1 MRNLSFFNYIKGEE
15 DDFSEILSGL
25 ENQEQKKSIQNFFM
39 MKKVHYYLIRLQNYL
54 IITQQKKNWKF

>member
-1 MRNLSFFNYIKGEE
+1 MRNLSFFNYIRGEE

-39 MKKVHYYLIRLQNYL
+39 MKKVHDYLIRLQNYP